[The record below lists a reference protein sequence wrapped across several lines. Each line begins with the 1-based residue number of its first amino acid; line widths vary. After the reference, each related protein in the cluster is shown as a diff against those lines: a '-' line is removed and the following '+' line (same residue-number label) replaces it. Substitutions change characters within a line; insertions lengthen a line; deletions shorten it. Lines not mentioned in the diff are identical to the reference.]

1 MIITLKDGSK
11 KEYAQA
17 MSIIDIARDISEG
30 LARVACVG
38 EVDGQTEDLRTV
50 IDKDCELN
58 ILTAKDAEGLAAL
71 RHTASHVMAQAI
83 KRLYPSAKLAI
94 GPSIADGFYYD
105 IDFETPITADDLEKI
120 EAEMKKII
128 KEALPLERFTLP
140 REEALALMKEKEEP
154 YKVELIEDL
163 PEGEEISFYKQ
174 GEFTDLCAGP
184 HLMNTKEVG
193 KAYKLTSIAG
203 AYWRGNEHNKML
215 TRIYATAFAKKEE
228 LEAYITMMEEAKKRD
243 HRKLGKELGL
253 FMMHEAGPGFPFFL
267 PKGMVLKN
275 TLLEYWREIHKKAG
289 YVEISTPIILNRSLW
304 ETSGH
309 WDHYKDNMYTTV
321 IDDQD
326 YAIKPMNC
334 PGGVLVYASE
344 PRSYRDLPLRMGEL
358 GIVHRHEKSGQL
370 HGLMRVRCFTQDDAH
385 IFMTPEQIKD
395 EIKGV
400 AQLIDSVYKLFGFKY
415 HVELSTRPEDS
426 MGSDED
432 WEMATDG
439 LRSALDEMGLD
450 YVVNE
455 GDGAFYGPK
464 IDFHLVD
471 AIGRTWQ
478 CGTIQLDFQLPQRF
492 ELEYIGADGEKHR
505 PIMIHRVAF
514 GSIERFI
521 GILIEHFAGA
531 FPTWL
536 APIQVKVLPIS
547 DKYMDYAEKVKAAL
561 DAENIRAEVDTRSE
575 KIGYKIREAQK
586 NKIPYMLVVGQ
597 KEEEDGVVSVR
608 SRFKG
613 DEGQASLESFIEN
626 IKKEIVS
633 REASAVEVKAE
644 QK

>member
-385 IFMTPEQIKD
+385 IFMTPEQIKV

-633 REASAVEVKAE
+633 REARAVEVKAE